1 MNEWRVEQR
10 KDRSNNEIN
19 KKLDVYL
26 AEEMLFKYIELTPN
40 KEQLNLTNSEYFI
53 QDHSKAPSKDE
64 I

>member
-1 MNEWRVEQR
+1 
-10 KDRSNNEIN
+10 
-19 KKLDVYL
+19 
-26 AEEMLFKYIELTPN
+26 MLFKYIESTPN